1 MLLSKE
7 ISEIAGDLK
16 SESKSRSYVKALMP
30 EVVEDD
36 SFWRML
42 IEIFEIVLHRRG
54 YVVVKR
60 ELVVPST

>member
-16 SESKSRSYVKALMP
+16 IESKSRSYVKALMP
-30 EVVEDD
+30 EVVGDD

-60 ELVVPST
+60 ELLGLST

>member
-7 ISEIAGDLK
+7 ISEIACDLK

-54 YVVVKR
+54 YVVVRR
-60 ELVVPST
+60 EFVAPSA